1 MNNILLLAKRELR
14 SFVDTPVGYVVLA
27 VFPATLAALFFL
39 VGSFFVE
46 GEATLRNFFNG
57 MPMAMALL
65 VPALTMRMWSEEIRE
80 GTEELLLT
88 WPIRLRAL
96 VLGKFLGALSLLAL
110 TLLATIMI
118 PLTVAYLGDVDGG
131 AVLAGYCG
139 TFLLGAVCASLG
151 LLLSSLTRNQIVA
164 WLSSSAILVVLNLLS
179 IAATARSIPP
189 TLAHALQTMD
199 LGVHFYSMSRGVID
213 AADLLFF
220 LALTLFFLVCN
231 GLVLERRLRR

>member
-46 GEATLRNFFNG
+46 GEATLRNFFNR

-139 TFLLGAVCASLG
+139 KVWCCFGYV
-151 LLLSSLTRNQIVA
+151 
-164 WLSSSAILVVLNLLS
+164 
-179 IAATARSIPP
+179 
-189 TLAHALQTMD
+189 
-199 LGVHFYSMSRGVID
+199 
-213 AADLLFF
+213 
-220 LALTLFFLVCN
+220 
-231 GLVLERRLRR
+231 

>member
-1 MNNILLLAKRELR
+1 PKQERLLNNILLLAKRELR

-179 IAATARSIPP
+179 IAATARS
-189 TLAHALQTMD
+189 
-199 LGVHFYSMSRGVID
+199 
-213 AADLLFF
+213 
-220 LALTLFFLVCN
+220 
-231 GLVLERRLRR
+231 